1 MKMNVWG
8 ENINMINFIINYWWI
23 FLIII
28 AIIVCGGYVIYKF
41 LLTPSEEQLSKIKEW
56 LLYAV
61 TEAEKELGSGT
72 GKIKLRYVYD
82 LFLTKFTWLSKIIAF
97 DTFSDMVD
105 EVLETFRTLLNTNT
119 NLQSYIASDE

>member
-1 MKMNVWG
+1 MNVWG
-8 ENINMINFIINYWWI
+8 KNINMINFIINYWWI

-28 AIIVCGGYVIYKF
+28 TIIVCGGYVIYKF

>member
-1 MKMNVWG
+1 MNVWG